1 MVKSVPIPSLKK
13 PSNALP
19 IDAMAAFV
27 SGSESGGAAAAS
39 EPVALTSGPSSDED
53 SDTTSTT
60 VVSIES
66 GRAAPPRA
74 KAVSKKSGRRVETR
88 ADGSVARK
96 VTVYLEPELDKQLS
110 IHAVTNDVDRSDI
123 VAEAL
128 SRYLHKAAR

>member
-1 MVKSVPIPSLKK
+1 MAKPVPIPSLKK

-19 IDAMAAFV
+19 VDAMAAFV
-27 SGSESGGAAAAS
+27 SGPDSAGAVAS
-39 EPVALTSGPSSDED
+39 PELVALTSVPSSDEV
-53 SDTTSTT
+53 SDTSTT

-66 GRAAPPRA
+66 GRVAPPRA
-74 KAVSKKSGRRVETR
+74 KTVSKKSGRRVETR
-88 ADGSVARK
+88 ADGSVSRK

-128 SRYLHKAAR
+128 SRYLQKAAR